1 METDK
6 TTSLVVLR
14 SGGAAGPER
23 PARALYQ
30 PGFHTGH
37 YGTHCDILFD
47 VNGAIR
53 GHVPDGGLIVPV
65 YHV

>member
-1 METDK
+1 MEE
-6 TTSLVVLR
+6 R
-14 SGGAAGPER
+14 RAGW

-53 GHVPDGGLIVPV
+53 GHIPDGGLIVPV

>member
-14 SGGAAGPER
+14 SGGAAGPGTR
-23 PARALYQ
+23 CALYQ
-30 PGFHTGH
+30 PCFHTGH

>member
-14 SGGAAGPER
+14 SGGAAGPR
-23 PARALYQ
+23 ARCALYQ
-30 PGFHTGH
+30 PCFHTGH